1 MNNNNLRNPV
11 TLTLYNGPTNGD
23 TTFQRNITPNLK
35 ASWRRSVRDVG
46 GYWMATA
53 QWDGNSGDMLDL
65 FQTGMLLEI
74 RETTGG
80 MVTWQGFLA
89 EMVLTYKGM
98 RYTRS
103 WADVANKV
111 KTIYSKFGENQITNN
126 SCEAAVWD
134 AYGTPSTRERSTT
147 WATKGSY
154 SAHVVTDAATEGVI
168 IQSSITTTAG
178 KDYQARL
185 TVKIVS
191 GTWRLELYRSDG
203 TVVDYSEQ
211 TDTGQWV
218 MTSTM
223 DKDSGGGTVGLRLY
237 CTSATGEAYA
247 DAAVFQEIAT
257 RAETGWYQNSK
268 S

>member
-1 MNNNNLRNPV
+1 MINKNPIS
-11 TLTLYNGPTNGD
+11 LTLHDRVIRNAAGFYRDVTEKLQD
-23 TTFQRNITPNLK
+23 TWQRSI
-35 ASWRRSVRDVG
+35 RDVG
-46 GYWMATA
+46 GYWIGTA
-53 QWDGNSGDMLDL
+53 QWEGSTGEMLDL
-65 FQTGMLLEI
+65 FQNGMLFEI